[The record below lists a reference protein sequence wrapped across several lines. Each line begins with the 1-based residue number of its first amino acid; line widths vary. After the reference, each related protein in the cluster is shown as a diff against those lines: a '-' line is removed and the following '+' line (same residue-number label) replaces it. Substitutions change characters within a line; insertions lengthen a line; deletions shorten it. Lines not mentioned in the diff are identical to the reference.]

1 VIRASVGKAPL
12 HPRPAAVEGGLVEIG
27 GEPFYRIVNYDAMPP
42 FLMSLVSDSDHW
54 MFLSSTG
61 ALTAGRRDPDHAL
74 FPYYTDDRI
83 HDSQDQTGGK
93 TILLVTRGRRV
104 SLWEPFSPRYEGLY
118 RISRSLSKSVYS
130 DKCVFE
136 EINHDLGLTFS
147 CAWMTSDRLGFV
159 RRAVLL
165 NQTAEPVHVELLD
178 GIQNLVP
185 DGLTRRF
192 QLEFSTLA
200 DGYKLNELEPVTGL
214 GLFRLSSIPTDGSE
228 PNEALGATTVWS
240 EGIDAP
246 RRLLC
251 SEQLDRFRQGLGVDE
266 ETLIRGRRGAYF
278 ISTRLALAGGELKEW
293 SLVAEVDQDAAD
305 VALALQLLT
314 SGANLRIQLD
324 EDVERGT
331 RNLVRVVA
339 GSDGLQCTADDLS
352 AWRHFS
358 DAMFNVMRGGTP
370 SSGYDI
376 SRSDLTTF
384 IARASRAVS
393 ARQAAFLAAL
403 PEELQHGRLL
413 KLTREQDDPD
423 LERLAHEYLPLTFSR
438 RHGDP
443 TRPWNSFAIEVRG
456 EQGERILNY
465 QGNWRDIF
473 QNWEAL
479 ALSFPG
485 YVESMIFKFVDAS
498 TADGHNP
505 YRIMRDGFDWEVL
518 DPNDAWSN
526 IGYWGDHQIV
536 YLLRLLELSA
546 RYHPGTLS
554 RLLARRVFTY
564 ADVPYRI
571 KPYDALLADPRH
583 TIEFDAA
590 LNREIRRR
598 ARAMGGDGKSL
609 PDADGT
615 PYRVNLTEK
624 LLVLVLARLFNYIP
638 EAGLWMN
645 TQRPEWNDANN
656 ALVGYGVSVV
666 TLCYLRRLLA
676 LCRGLL
682 ASAGVPAI
690 ELSSEVADAFQRV
703 THTLQ
708 ENANLLGGP
717 IGNSDRKRVL
727 DALGT
732 AGGDYRAAL
741 YATGFSGRRT
751 SLTLSQLDAF
761 CAVALRHID
770 HSIHANRRPDGLY
783 HAYNLMKMAG
793 DEIVLRHLYEMLE
806 GQVAV
811 LSSGVLSADESA
823 AVLDALRS
831 SDLYRADQSSYLL
844 YPDRHLPGFLE
855 RNNIPVGEVARSRTL
870 TEMVERGDRRIV
882 ARDVN
887 GGMHFNAAFH
897 NDQVLREA
905 LAPLELSE
913 GERAQILALYE
924 QVFDHQSFT
933 GRSGTFFKY
942 EGLGCIYWHM
952 VSKLLIAVQ
961 EVMDRAVRAGEE
973 VAVVERLR
981 RHYLAIR
988 EGIGVDKSPEVYGA
1002 IPTDPYS
1009 HTPSFAGA
1017 QQPGMTGQVKEDLIT
1032 RLGEMGVAVE
1042 DGRLAFH
1049 AHLVVRDEFLE
1060 EARTFR
1066 LFDVDGEE
1074 YTLQLEPGTLA
1085 FTICQVPVVAHRS
1098 GPPRIEITTAD
1109 GLRRMADGLSL
1120 DAETSAAIFER
1131 RGTVR
1136 RLDVYGV
1143 SAPPRTPHS
1152 ETAA

>member
-1 VIRASVGKAPL
+1 MIRASVGKATL
-12 HPRPAAVEGGLVEIG
+12 HPRPAAVEGGLVELG

-93 TILLVTRGRRV
+93 TLLLVTRGGKV
-104 SLWEPFSPRYEGLY
+104 ALWEPFSPRYEGLY

-130 DKCVFE
+130 NKCVFE
-136 EINHDLGLTFS
+136 EINHDLGLSFS
-147 CAWMTSDRLGFV
+147 CAWMSSDRFGFV
-159 RRAVLL
+159 RRAALL
-165 NQTAEPVHVELLD
+165 NQTPEPVHVEVLD

-200 DGYKLNELEPVTGL
+200 DGYKVNELEPATGL

-251 SEQLDRFRQGLGVDE
+251 SEQLDRFRRGLGVDE

-278 ISTRLALAGGELKEW
+278 ISTQLALAGEERREW

-305 VALALQLLT
+305 VALALQFLT
-314 SGANLRIQLD
+314 SGANLHIQLD

-339 GSDGLQCTADDLS
+339 GADGLQRTADDLS
-352 AWRHFS
+352 TWRHFS

-370 SSGYDI
+370 SSGYQI

-384 IARASRAVS
+384 IAKASRTVS
-393 ARQAAFLAAL
+393 ARQAVFLAAL

-413 KLTREQDDPD
+413 ELARDQDDPD
-423 LERLAHEYLPLTFSR
+423 LERLTREYLPLTFSR

-443 TRPWNSFAIEVRG
+443 TRPWNSFAIEVKG
-456 EQGERILNY
+456 EHGERILNY

-485 YVESMIFKFVDAS
+485 YIESMIFKFVDAS

-554 RLLARRVFTY
+554 GLLARRVFTY
-564 ADVPYRI
+564 ADIPYRI

-598 ARAMGGDGKSL
+598 AGAMGGDGKSL
-609 PDADGT
+609 PGADGT

-645 TQRPEWNDANN
+645 TQRPEWNDGNN

-666 TLCYLRRLLA
+666 TLCYLRRLVE
-676 LCRGLL
+676 LCRALFVT
-682 ASAGVPAI
+682 AGAPGI
-690 ELSSEVADAFQRV
+690 EVSSEVADAFHRV
-703 THTLQ
+703 AHTLV

-717 IGNSDRKRVL
+717 VSNGDRKKVL
-727 DALGT
+727 DALGA

-741 YATGFSGRRT
+741 YAAGFSGRRT
-751 SLTLSQLDAF
+751 SLTLTQLDAF
-761 CAVALRHID
+761 CDVALRHID
-770 HSIHANRRPDGLY
+770 HSIHANRRADGLY
-783 HAYNLMKMAG
+783 HAYNLMKVAG
-793 DEIVLRHLYEMLE
+793 DEIVIRHLYEMLE

-823 AVLDALRS
+823 ALLDALRS
-831 SDLYRADQSSYLL
+831 SELYRADQDSYLL
-844 YPDRHLPGFLE
+844 YPDRKLPGFLE
-855 RNNIPVGEVARSRTL
+855 KNNIPVADLTSSRTL
-870 TEMVERGDRRIV
+870 VEMVERGDRRIV

-887 GGMHFNAAFH
+887 GKVHFNPAFH
-897 NDQVLREA
+897 NGQVLREA

-913 GERAQILALYE
+913 EEHAQILALYE
-924 QVFDHQSFT
+924 EVFDHQSFT

-952 VSKLLIAVQ
+952 VSKLLVAVQ
-961 EVMDRAVRAGEE
+961 EVMDRAARAGED

-988 EGIGVDKSPEVYGA
+988 DGIGVHKPPEVYGA
-1002 IPTDPYS
+1002 MPTDPYS

-1017 QQPGMTGQVKEDLIT
+1017 QQPGMTGQVKEDLIA
-1032 RLGEMGVAVE
+1032 RLGEMGVALE
-1042 DGRLAFH
+1042 GGRLAFH

-1074 YTLQLEPGTLA
+1074 CTLDLDPGTLA
-1085 FTICQVPVVAHRS
+1085 FTICQAPVVAHRS
-1098 GPPRIEITTAD
+1098 GPSRIEITSADGLRRTAD
-1109 GLRRMADGLSL
+1109 GLRL

-1136 RLDVYGV
+1136 RLDVYGI
-1143 SAPPRTPHS
+1143 SPRDI
-1152 ETAA
+1152 